1 MSKILVVEVNNDVR
15 ENIVETL
22 ESEDYCV
29 LATSNA
35 IEALASL
42 NDFKP
47 DLILSEIVLPEM
59 DGYEFLSEII
69 KIYNYSVTFIFI
81 TGNTDYTDW
90 RKGMNLGADD
100 YLTKPFSAKDLCNTI
115 KTRLI
120 IRSKIKRLK

>member
-59 DGYEFLSEII
+59 DGYEFLCEII

-100 YLTKPFSAKDLCNTI
+100 YLMKPFSAKDLCNTI